1 MTRRSPSWARSGF
14 SSACLCEGRAELDEI
29 LDDPIAAIQK
39 REVSLVLEQPALRA
53 VHVGRQPAA
62 VLERNH
68 AVLSAVP
75 DRDGD
80 TQALRLEAP
89 GPSECQVVVAP
100 AGDAG

>member
-1 MTRRSPSWARSGF
+1 MTRRSPTWARSGF
-14 SSACLCEGRAELDEI
+14 SSARLCKGRAELDEV
-29 LDDPIAAIQK
+29 LDDPIAPIHQ
-39 REVSLVLEQPALRA
+39 RQVSFVLEHTALRA

-75 DRDGD
+75 NRDGD
-80 TQALRLEAP
+80 AHALRVEAP

>member
-1 MTRRSPSWARSGF
+1 MTRRSPTWARSGF
-14 SSACLCEGRAELDEI
+14 SNARSCEGSAELDEI

-39 REVSLVLEQPALRA
+39 REVSFVLEQPPLRA
-53 VHVGRQPAA
+53 GHVGRQPAA

-80 TQALRLEAP
+80 AHALGLEAP
-89 GPSECQVVVAP
+89 GPCERQVVVAP